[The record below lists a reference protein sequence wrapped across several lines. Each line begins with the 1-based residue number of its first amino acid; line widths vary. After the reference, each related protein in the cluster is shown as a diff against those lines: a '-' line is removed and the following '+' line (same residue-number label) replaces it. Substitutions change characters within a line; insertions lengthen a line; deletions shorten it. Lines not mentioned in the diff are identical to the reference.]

1 MSDSQI
7 KKTQL
12 EALIRSIV
20 REIINEYDV
29 TSLSSSD
36 MKKIAASDP
45 NFDTSTPPEDD
56 LSSVEKA
63 RMEREAERDR
73 KEKLKSKEEELKT
86 AKKEMDYQKQ
96 KVDQAKRFN
105 IPTINRDIQQLKGAK
120 I

>member
-1 MSDSQI
+1 MNDSQI

-12 EALIRSIV
+12 KALIRSIV
-20 REIINEYDV
+20 REIINEYNV

-36 MKKIAASDP
+36 IKKIKVNDS
-45 NFDTSTPPEDD
+45 NLDTLTPPDD

-73 KEKLKSKEEELKT
+73 KSKLKSKEEELKT

-96 KVDQAKRFN
+96 KVDQAKRIN
-105 IPTINRDIQQLKGAK
+105 IPSITRDIQKLKGADL
-120 I
+120 